1 MLESEYNLQNLSD
14 CDDNDSKSPILKKFR
29 PMMGILTNSNDND
42 FNKKMDEQEKQST
55 GIDDE
60 TELEEICYLMKR
72 RIGMPFCTNVLRIA
86 LNAREEQIASTLI
99 ANYKIALDEKMIIRA
114 LKTD

>member
-1 MLESEYNLQNLSD
+1 
-14 CDDNDSKSPILKKFR
+14 
-29 PMMGILTNSNDND
+29 
-42 FNKKMDEQEKQST
+42 
-55 GIDDE
+55 
-60 TELEEICYLMKR
+60 MKR